1 MARAEGWMGRLGDE
15 IREMMWGGSG
25 QRCGKIMQ
33 GEFFL
38 GCVGFHSEGD
48 RNIEGFSAGK

>member
-25 QRCGKIMQ
+25 QWCGKIMQ

-38 GCVGFHSEGD
+38 GYVLAFTLRE
-48 RNIEGFSAGK
+48 IET